1 MRKLNKIIIHCTA
14 TPKGRPVTTED
25 LYKWHVVE
33 RGWKDIG
40 YHFFIDLDGC
50 LHECR
55 PLEQTGAHCKGQN
68 WDSIGIAYAGGM
80 NEENTE
86 PEDTRT
92 EQQKDALFE
101 VLLRLKEAYPSVKI
115 YGHCDFSEKACPS
128 FDAKSEYE
136 NISYYF

>member
-14 TPKGRPVTTED
+14 TPKGRAVTTED

-80 NEENTE
+80 NKENTE